1 MATVA
6 KKTEVIE
13 EDAVDILD
21 PPMLEYT
28 FVLGEDGGDPLT
40 FSQKPLGFMG
50 KIKLFSVLSKTV
62 NKVLEQNVS
71 ITELLD
77 GPGSDSLPLSGDS
90 MKEADQFIK
99 TLTKVLEYA
108 PEALEDIFCV
118 ILNVPNSQQEYVKA
132 RLDEELTDEQGFAVL
147 NTFVDQNWEILHDFF
162 TGKGMNLFKK
172 ITGKFQ
178 G

>member
-1 MATVA
+1 MATA
-6 KKTEVIE
+6 KKPEVE
-13 EDAVDILD
+13 EESVIDILE
-21 PPMLEYT
+21 PPSLEYT
-28 FVLGEDGGDPLT
+28 FVLGPDGGDPLT

-50 KIKLFSVLSKTV
+50 KIKLFSVLSKTI
-62 NKVLEQNVS
+62 NKVLAQDVS

-77 GPGSDSLPLSGDS
+77 GSVSDSLPLSGDS
-90 MKEADQFIK
+90 GKESDLFIK

-118 ILNVPNSQQEYVKA
+118 ILNVPNGQQEYVKT
-132 RLDEELTDEQGFAVL
+132 RLDEDLTDDQAFAVL